1 MRNDLGHLVPWA
13 AGKAGRRHLG
23 LNKSGAQFC
32 GVSWSISLQKSAHHL
47 AGRLLLS
54 LLVGTIA
61 GALPVVF
68 SAEAVSGFRFSA
80 SQAEEAPRQAQTAPP
95 SPSKQAQAP
104 SEGAQSKH
112 RQLKWLRSYARA
124 VAVAKKQNKLIIA
137 DLYTNWCFWCVVMD
151 EQTFHDP
158 LVVERMG
165 ERYVWL
171 RLNTE
176 TEEDGS
182 ILAGQF
188 RVLSYPTTVV
198 FEPAEELFEKISGFR
213 LPADFQEAVS
223 QADRRLRAL
232 MELRDRVRTN
242 PGDSS
247 LKFDLAHKYLAR
259 REYGHAE
266 KYYRALINDGTV
278 DQLDEC
284 YFSLALCL
292 ASQWKEAE
300 AAPYLAQ
307 LRERFPHSKIIPDAQ
322 AMEGQLYFKLGQT
335 EKAVQLWRQYLAQS
349 PDHRLREYIQ
359 HLLANAERQ

>member
-1 MRNDLGHLVPWA
+1 M
-13 AGKAGRRHLG
+13 G
-23 LNKSGAQFC
+23 LNEKRVRFC
-32 GVSWSISLQKSAHHL
+32 GFNWSIGAQKSAHHL
-47 AGRLLLS
+47 AGRLLLG
-54 LLVGTIA
+54 LLVGTMA

-68 SAEAVSGFRFSA
+68 SAEAVPGFRFSA
-80 SQAEEAPRQAQTAPP
+80 SQAEEAPRQAETVPP
-95 SPSKQAQAP
+95 SPSKQAPARSKGGR
-104 SEGAQSKH
+104 SEH
-112 RQLKWLRSYARA
+112 RELKWLRSYASA
-124 VAVAKKQNKLIIA
+124 VEVAKKQNKLVIA

-151 EQTFHDP
+151 QQTFHHP
-158 LVVERMG
+158 LVVEQMG

-182 ILAGQF
+182 ILAGRF
-188 RVLSYPTTVV
+188 GVVSYPTTVV
-198 FEPAEELFEKISGFR
+198 FEPAEELFEKIQGFR

-242 PGDSS
+242 PRDSS
-247 LKFDLAHKYLAR
+247 LKFDLAHRYLAR
-259 REYGHAE
+259 REYGRAE
-266 KYYRALINDGTV
+266 KCYRALIKDGTV

-300 AAPYLAQ
+300 AAPYLAR
-307 LRERFPHSKIIPDAQ
+307 LRERFPHSKILPDAQ
-322 AMEGQLYFKLGQT
+322 AMEGQLYFKLGQP

-359 HLLANAERQ
+359 GLLANAERQ